1 MYRTLADELERYRL
15 PSLMLRGS
23 LRRSITE
30 HRAMVRAMRKRDA
43 ELAAKLISEHIR
55 VPQRSLAARD
65 ETDALLPGVSC

>member
-1 MYRTLADELERYRL
+1 MYRTLADELERYQL

-23 LRRSITE
+23 LRRSIAE
-30 HRAMVRAMRKRDA
+30 HRAMVRAMRSRDA

-65 ETDALLPGVSC
+65 ETDVLPGV